1 MARIAGL
8 REQVNSARTERVVY
22 SALFKKIE
30 REIKYYET
38 LYKEMIVKTELRGVE
53 KSQQNAI
60 NMNKNQV

>member
-53 KSQQNAI
+53 KSQQNVI

>member
-53 KSQQNAI
+53 KSHQNAI